1 VLDWGRGMGEKG
13 MTFPFFS
20 FIAGLIDNKV
30 DSLINRDLNQDDR
43 LAAVAAAETDLLG
56 PLHEVNYTTMQG

>member
-1 VLDWGRGMGEKG
+1 